1 MPKYL
6 FHGNFTAEAVKGLI
20 REGGTARVK
29 AVEKLAKSVGGKLES
44 YHFAFGDTDYY
55 IIVDLPDNNAAAAVS
70 LTVGASG
77 AIANNTTVLLTAAE
91 VDEAV
96 KKHPTY
102 RPPGA

>member
-1 MPKYL
+1 M
-6 FHGNFTAEAVKGLI
+6 
-20 REGGTARVK
+20 
-29 AVEKLAKSVGGKLES
+29 GGKLES
-44 YHFAFGDTDYY
+44 YHFAFGDTDYF

-77 AIANNTTVLLTAAE
+77 AIANRTTVLLTAAE

-96 KKHPTY
+96 RKHPAY

>member
-1 MPKYL
+1 M
-6 FHGNFTAEAVKGLI
+6 
-20 REGGTARVK
+20 
-29 AVEKLAKSVGGKLES
+29 GGKLES
-44 YHFAFGDTDYY
+44 YHFAFGDTDCF

-77 AIANNTTVLLTAAE
+77 AIANRTTVLLTAAE